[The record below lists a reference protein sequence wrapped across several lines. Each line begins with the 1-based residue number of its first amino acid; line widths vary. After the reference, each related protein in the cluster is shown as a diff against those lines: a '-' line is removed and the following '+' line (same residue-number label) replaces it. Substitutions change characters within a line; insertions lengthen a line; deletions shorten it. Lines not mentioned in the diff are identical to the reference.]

1 MKRHSS
7 GVPSRIAISVYFA
20 SADLAKLLA
29 SALISRMSKQLPSLT
44 REQAFEKVY
53 TDPANRSLAAAERSA
68 SMRALG
74 AE

>member
-1 MKRHSS
+1 
-7 GVPSRIAISVYFA
+7 
-20 SADLAKLLA
+20 
-29 SALISRMSKQLPSLT
+29 MSKQLPSLT